1 MNKKGQALVEY
12 VLIIALISVVVIGI
26 VNAFGGYL
34 KDAMTKS
41 SCSLVDQEYVKGEKV
56 GEGYCK
62 DKNDWF
68 HQLFL
73 FLNILK
79 KFKHNSKGGKYGL

>member
-12 VLIIALISVVVIGI
+12 VLIIALISVVIIAI

-41 SCSLVDQEYVKGEKV
+41 SCSLIGEEYVKGEKP
-56 GEGYCK
+56 GEGHCSNK
-62 DKNDWF
+62 SNWF
-68 HQLFL
+68 ISQLL
-73 FLNILK
+73 FV
-79 KFKHNSKGGKYGL
+79 